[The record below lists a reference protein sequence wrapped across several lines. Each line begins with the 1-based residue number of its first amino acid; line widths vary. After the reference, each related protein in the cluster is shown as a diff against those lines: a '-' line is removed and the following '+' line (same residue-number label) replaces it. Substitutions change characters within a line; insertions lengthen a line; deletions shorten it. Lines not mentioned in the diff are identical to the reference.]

1 MGSLKH
7 LFFAARLC
15 DRLEASEVHLPLSK
29 AATADL
35 LTVLPNEDDYVFLS
49 LRGDVEYEVVKVRN
63 ESGTLLL
70 ERGMEGTNAV
80 LHHHGTCVST
90 VSPLVVAVIK
100 DMICNY
106 ECCEGD
112 CPCEGVVAGGWTIP
126 DAYVDKPWEGGIVF
140 AGDLPMTMGISNA
153 PSWMKAKS
161 VNNVLELSGTPH
173 IAGTFTFSVA
183 ATNCNG
189 KYVASQTLTVT
200 VRAE

>member
-1 MGSLKH
+1 MGLKH
-7 LFFAARLC
+7 LFFTARLC

-35 LTVLPNEDDYVFLS
+35 LNHLPEADDYAFLS
-49 LRGDVEYEVVKVRN
+49 LKGDVEYEVVKVRN
-63 ESGTLLL
+63 EGGTLLI
-70 ERGMEGTNAV
+70 ERGLEGTTAV
-80 LHHHGTCVST
+80 LHHHGTCVVT

-112 CPCEGVVAGGWTIP
+112 CPCEGVAGAAWSIP
-126 DAYVDKPWEGGIVF
+126 DAYVDKAWEGSVVF
-140 AGDLPMTMGISNA
+140 SGDLPMTLGVANA
-153 PSWMKAKS
+153 PSWMKVEA
-161 VNNVLELSGTPH
+161 VNNMLVLSGTPH

-189 KYVASQTLTVT
+189 KYVATETLMVN
-200 VRAE
+200 VYHE